1 MAGGNYIDKNKSSC
15 LNIKGVER
23 CRKQEIADYTTL
35 SRHNVSATTFNF

>member
-1 MAGGNYIDKNKSSC
+1 MADGNYIGRNKSSC
-15 LNIKGVER
+15 LNIEVVER